1 MDIYK
6 AEHTCMS
13 PVGFS
18 RVLSVGLCG
27 KGEAAGEAAGDDG
40 GLITGGGRWRENGLL
55 VVKKEK

>member
-1 MDIYK
+1 
-6 AEHTCMS
+6 MS

-27 KGEAAGEAAGDDG
+27 KGEAAGDDG
-40 GLITGGGRWRENGLL
+40 GLITGGGRWRENGLV